1 MNIKDLDDINIKAFL
16 YELNKEKEAINS
28 NIEVLEKE
36 LELRAKINETKEVK
50 CNQKESKE

>member
-16 YELNKEKEAINS
+16 YELNKEKKAIDN

-36 LELRAKINETKEVK
+36 LELRAKINEHKEVK
-50 CNQKESKE
+50 CDQKESKE